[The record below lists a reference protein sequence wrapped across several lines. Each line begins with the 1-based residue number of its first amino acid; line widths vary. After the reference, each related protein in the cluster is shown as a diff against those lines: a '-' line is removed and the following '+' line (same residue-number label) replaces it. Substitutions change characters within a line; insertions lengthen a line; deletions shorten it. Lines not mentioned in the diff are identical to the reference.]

1 MASYDGPAVVA
12 LADSAGFE
20 AEVSLHDLPWD
31 DDRVGSVRWLG
42 TMVVTPPDSVRDS
55 VGAAVALHLGSG
67 ARAEAVISA
76 VSAAED
82 VEAVELVGIGGSP
95 FA

>member
-1 MASYDGPAVVA
+1 
-12 LADSAGFE
+12 
-20 AEVSLHDLPWD
+20 
-31 DDRVGSVRWLG
+31 
-42 TMVVTPPDSVRDS
+42 
-55 VGAAVALHLGSG
+55 VALHLGSG